1 MLSAPALK
9 SDISPFRI
17 AHTSAQTALD
27 PKTSI
32 QPQIN
37 KYVSFTGNSLRQ
49 FLAKHPPKFT
59 QPLFATVASLRLPRV
74 SFADCRFHEHNGA
87 LYALSSSSSSGVRV
101 SLNIQDGG
109 SLAGKDCSE
118 AISIQSGSARYISF
132 SSIAGARLVC
142 GVIDFLPNRS
152 EARCGPSIYRF
163 TVSHHYRSASAL
175 WPLDCRNS
183 FKGKPALVK
192 ML

>member
-49 FLAKHPPKFT
+49 FLAKHPLKFT
-59 QPLFATVASLRLPRV
+59 QPYLLQSLR
-74 SFADCRFHEHNGA
+74 SDCRAFR
-87 LYALSSSSSSGVRV
+87 L
-101 SLNIQDGG
+101 Q
-109 SLAGKDCSE
+109 
-118 AISIQSGSARYISF
+118 
-132 SSIAGARLVC
+132 IADSMNTTA
-142 GVIDFLPNRS
+142 
-152 EARCGPSIYRF
+152 RF
-163 TVSHHYRSASAL
+163 THY
-175 WPLDCRNS
+175 PLRRRPECEY
-183 FKGKPALVK
+183 L
-192 ML
+192 